1 MKHLILII
9 VSIFLFANSNAQT
22 LEQNIQEIRTQF
34 KFVNSQKDFKKVYLE
49 NEEFADEVPSEGC
62 GLDAYYKNG
71 QVYKIIESDAVST
84 AVYTTEYYLK
94 DNKLIFVYR
103 KEQHFSLNPETGH
116 YSNLETTYEERVYY
130 KDGKIIRHLK
140 KGSPVSDENI
150 DYKKL
155 FNDYLKYINTKIKYE
170 KQFNLLQG
178 TWTNTDDI
186 DDWFEV
192 RGMSGEQYN
201 RSDYINTFRL
211 WFDGQYLWFHNTTP
225 GAEDV
230 KYKISELS
238 ENKLKMQNTSDGEVF
253 SYEKNK

>member
-1 MKHLILII
+1 MKTILSLFL
-9 VSIFLFANSNAQT
+9 SIFLFGNIFSQT
-22 LEQNIQEIRTQF
+22 TEQNIQEIRTQF
-34 KFVNSQKDFKKVYLE
+34 KLVNSQKDFKKVYLE
-49 NEEFADEVPSEGC
+49 NEEFTDQIPSEGC

-71 QVYKIIESDAVST
+71 QVYKIIESDAVSN

-103 KEQHFSLNPETGH
+103 KEQHFSINPETGD

-130 KDGKIIRHLK
+130 KNGEIIRHLK

-150 DYKKL
+150 GYKKL

-170 KQFNLLQG
+170 KQLNLLQG
-178 TWTNTDDI
+178 TWINTDDI
-186 DDWFEV
+186 DDWFEI

-211 WFDGQYLWFHNTTP
+211 WFDGRYLWFHTTSYP
-225 GAEDV
+225 EEDR
-230 KYKISELS
+230 KYEVLELT
-238 ENKLKMQNTSDGEVF
+238 NKKLEMQDRLSGEVF
-253 SYEKNK
+253 FYEKNK